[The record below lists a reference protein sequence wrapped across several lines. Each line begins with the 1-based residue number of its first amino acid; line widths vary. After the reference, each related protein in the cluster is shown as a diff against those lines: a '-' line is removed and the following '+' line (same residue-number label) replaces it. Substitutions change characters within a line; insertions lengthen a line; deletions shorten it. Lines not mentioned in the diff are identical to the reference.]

1 MINKSQRFQIVTL
14 LKSLE
19 LVPLVQLIQ
28 LVY

>member
-1 MINKSQRFQIVTL
+1 MVNKSQKFAVITL
-14 LKSLE
+14 LKSLI